1 MRNRLLLLLGLL
13 SWFSTAT
20 SSEAAIITQWDFT
33 GEPGNQASTVG
44 SSLVVGLSVG
54 DLTRGAGIN
63 VLSTANSMNSSSW
76 TTSNTIDSNDY
87 YQFSLAP
94 TVGHAMSLGSVAF
107 AERRSSTGIRTF
119 ELRSSLDG
127 FATAIPGTM
136 IGVPDDDLVRDQSL
150 LLGTPFTNLTTGV
163 TFRLYGYSAESGGGT
178 WRLQNHSTFAG
189 LVLDGTVTAVPEP
202 STIGILGLLSGTWWW
217 RNRRRRMFNPS

>member
-1 MRNRLLLLLGLL
+1 MSSRLLLFLGLL
-13 SWFSTAT
+13 LCFSAEK

-44 SSLVVGLSVG
+44 SSLVAGLAVG
-54 DLTRGAGIN
+54 DLTRGSGIN
-63 VLSTANSMNSSSW
+63 VSSTANSMNSSSW

-94 TVGHAMSLGSVAF
+94 TAGYAVSFASVAF

-127 FATAIPGTM
+127 FATAIPGT
-136 IGVPDDDLVRDQSL
+136 ITGVPDDDSVRDQSL
-150 LLGTPFTNLTTGV
+150 LLGAPFTNLTTEV

-178 WRLQNHSTFAG
+178 WRLQNHSTFGG

-202 STIGILGLLSGTWWW
+202 ATFAILGIMSGTWWW
-217 RNRRRRMFNPS
+217 SDRRRRMFHRS